1 MCRGMLA
8 SGCES
13 GPIDPDLRDTANHGL
28 SAIEGE
34 GIVDPLED
42 AAFRALVEQ
51 AKRVCAKHPDL
62 LPAYLAAIEEK
73 GKGMGDDT
81 LKALLKEVSAS
92 VS

>member
-1 MCRGMLA
+1 MLA